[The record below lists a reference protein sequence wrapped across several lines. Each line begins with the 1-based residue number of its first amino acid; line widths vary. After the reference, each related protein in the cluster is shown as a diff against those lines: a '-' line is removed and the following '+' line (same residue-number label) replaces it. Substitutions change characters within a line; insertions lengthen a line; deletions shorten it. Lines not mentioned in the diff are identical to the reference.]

1 MLQLVAEEYSGVE
14 GCVGTLLF
22 SDIGKRFYSEIGW
35 KVLNGNR
42 HLDLPVT
49 SGKVPA
55 LEGMQQATPL
65 LDGDLKVLCEEDEA
79 MIRKCMVM
87 DEGAKTSMVIV
98 PDVKHM
104 EWHHMREDFI
114 CERLFGNAAKA
125 RGAMAG
131 EPRHRVWIIWMRKYD
146 GSPDD
151 AEAGNVLYILR
162 LVIEGAVI
170 GDEREKVKENL
181 KAVIGSAQKEAKEW
195 KLSVVRFWDPNPLV
209 RELVKE
215 MGLDFVEKER
225 EDDGIAS
232 LRLNEGVGE
241 EEIEWLANERYAW
254 L

>member
-1 MLQLVAEEYSGVE
+1 M
-14 GCVGTLLF
+14 LF

-35 KVLNGNR
+35 KVLSGNR
-42 HLDLPVT
+42 HLDFHVM
-49 SGKVPA
+49 SGKIPA
-55 LEGMQQATPL
+55 AEGMQQATSL

-79 MIRKCMVM
+79 MIRKSMVM
-87 DEGAKTSMVIV
+87 GDGAKTSMVII

-114 CERLFGNAAKA
+114 CEKLFGKAAKV

-131 EPRHRVWIIWMRKYD
+131 EPGKRVWIIWTRKYD
-146 GSPDD
+146 AHPDD
-151 AEAGNVLYILR
+151 AEAGNVLYVLR
-162 LVIEGAVI
+162 LVIEGAVT
-170 GDEREKVKENL
+170 GSEREKVKENL
-181 KAVIGSAQKEAKEW
+181 KAVIGSAQKEAEEW

-215 MGLDFVEKER
+215 MGLDVVEKER
-225 EDDGIAS
+225 EDDAIAS